1 MSTKLLPCPFC
12 GSEPFEYESEYGEHD
27 ELKVFTIECFNRN
40 CQASVNSNLASKEN
54 FQAEIE
60 SVNNKWN
67 RRTNKET
74 N

>member
-40 CQASVNSNLASKEN
+40 CQASVSSSVALISVEGSIEK
-54 FQAEIE
+54 EIE
-60 SVNNKWN
+60 NVNNKWN
-67 RRTNKET
+67 RRV
-74 N
+74 